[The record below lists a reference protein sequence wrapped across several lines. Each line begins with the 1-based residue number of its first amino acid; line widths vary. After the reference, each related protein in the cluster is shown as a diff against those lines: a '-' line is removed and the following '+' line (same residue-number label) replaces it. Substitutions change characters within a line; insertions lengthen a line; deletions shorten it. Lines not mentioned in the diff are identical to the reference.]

1 MNNVTNIAP
10 AMSAQQRKQD
20 REMLICIDWQLQ
32 NLHETEERLMAMRRE
47 LVNRL
52 GMNKPDGGDAA

>member
-10 AMSAQQRKQD
+10 AMNAQQRKQD

>member
-32 NLHETEERLMAMRRE
+32 HLHETKERLMANRSE
-47 LVNRL
+47 LVNPL
-52 GMNKPDGGDAA
+52 WMNKPDGRDAA